1 MFINWRWKL
10 AQKLEIRW
18 WQHYL
23 KDKTPAEYLQ
33 QKQLYWDRVLGQ
45 LDLSFTAQDQILD
58 AGCGPAGIFIA
69 LSEYQVDAVD
79 PLLHKYQDTLGHF
92 NPANYLNVSF
102 HNIKLE
108 AYQTEKKY
116 DKIFCLN
123 AINHVQD
130 LEQCLDNLTDL
141 LAKKGQLILSVD
153 AHNYTFFKYL
163 FRLIPGDAL
172 HPHQYDILEYKKMLT
187 DRGYQIERTINL
199 KQQFF
204 FDYYILTVQKRKS

>member
-1 MFINWRWKL
+1 LFINWRWKL

-23 KDKTPAEYLQ
+23 KDKTPAQYLQ
-33 QKQLYWDRVLGQ
+33 QKRLYWDRVLGQ

-69 LSEYQVDAVD
+69 LPQYQVDAVD
-79 PLLHKYQDTLGHF
+79 PLLRKYQDALGHF
-92 NPANYLNVSF
+92 NPDNYPNVSF
-102 HNIKLE
+102 HNAKLE
-108 AYQTEKKY
+108 DYQTEKKY
-116 DKIFCLN
+116 NKIFCLN

-141 LAKKGQLILSVD
+141 LAKEGQLILSVD
-153 AHNYTFFKYL
+153 AHNFKFFKYL

-172 HPHQYDILEYKKMLT
+172 HPHQYDILEYKKMLI
-187 DRGYQIERTINL
+187 DRGYQIEHTINL

-204 FDYYILTVQKRKS
+204 FDYYVLIVQKRKS